1 MNGLYPGVEGTHR
14 REVAKLVIDDDFTA
28 KLMNDMPPELLE
40 FLKTKVNSFVKWD
53 MIRFFHENPNTAD
66 TVDNIARY
74 AGRGVVVVE
83 PELREMVESGL
94 LVARRLNQ
102 MTVYALTSD
111 EEMRH
116 LISEFI
122 TACDDRNFRV
132 KAVYHII
139 RGMR

>member
-1 MNGLYPGVEGTHR
+1 MV
-14 REVAKLVIDDDFTA
+14 VDDDFTA

-94 LVARRLNQ
+94 LTARQLNQ
-102 MTVYALTSD
+102 MTVYSLTAD

-116 LISEFI
+116 LVSEFI